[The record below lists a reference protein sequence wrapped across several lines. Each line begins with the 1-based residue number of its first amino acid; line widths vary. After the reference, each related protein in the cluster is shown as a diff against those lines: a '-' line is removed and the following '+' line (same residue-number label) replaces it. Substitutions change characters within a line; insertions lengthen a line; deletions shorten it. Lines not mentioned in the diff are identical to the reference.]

1 MDGGEP
7 CTASEQNA
15 GEGSRRTRAPL
26 TCTLCCRRFA
36 RKEHLVRHLR
46 IHTQEKPFTCG
57 TCGKMFSRMDILS
70 RHTEIHAQERQ
81 PNTTKHLSKRACVQC
96 ATSRIRCTRENP
108 CGRCDSKGLR
118 CEYGMS
124 PTRKLRDKEGVSEVD
139 PNPSPDDVAVNDAIA
154 GPMSQTAALDDGH
167 STQDPLSSGVPLN
180 RNDHGEI
187 SISADIPP
195 GPIVYE
201 PGSRQ
206 TLGPEFISGINW
218 LSPGQA
224 IFQEWGSQLAEITDN
239 EFFPPMFNMMDLTEM
254 PQLVSAGTEQEIASG
269 NPSQP
274 FSGCAQLGSWDDT
287 EGHPG
292 IGEPKSPETFRDG
305 LSTGTSGS
313 IESKY
318 YVHGVTSRAPF
329 QRRSC
334 NSGAVPEGSTSDL
347 STSASI
353 ASNIPSSVDHWLTR
367 EVYARVVFSIQ
378 EQIKTQPQIPPLE
391 YFRLCVHLYF
401 DRLHPNFPFI
411 NRATF
416 LTTDPHWILLTA
428 VAGVGAAYVQSP
440 LGTQWKNSLMEIM
453 GTTLSNHLSR
463 YQNIP
468 QEADSMQPLDIHITM
483 ELVDEVM
490 PLIQAKILHML
501 FMLHNSTLYITR
513 RAGFERAE
521 LTQWCSYLNLLSTSN
536 APTSIKGA
544 TDVQLWVKAQ
554 SRLRAGMM
562 IWLLDSMLSYELN
575 CKHVMKLGDTA
586 KWLPCLEVAWE
597 QPSIANI
604 EFAEKYSISFVDAI
618 DMLYIEKRVSPHI
631 SEFSHVLLIHAIYR
645 RTTEVLDESCMR
657 LLSWS
662 PTSSMQVLGSEPNSV
677 QEWPPSSTTASNWR
691 NAACDSLDVLN
702 WAANSKAAE
711 LCWEEPTI
719 LYLHLSRLML
729 LAPIAHFQTL
739 ARFPSSHTLKWPA
752 IPPNQYDY
760 ENARNQVLQWAIRDQ
775 FKARLSVVH
784 AGALLWHVR
793 RFSTDNAIEPFSIYI
808 AALLLWAYSASTYA
822 VSNSGGPM
830 RADETLRGDGVDLDD
845 SDDEP
850 LWIRLDRPLDDELV
864 QTYIRVGNKMSA
876 HLKGVGDIGKHDAP
890 LKILKQGYHLLTG
903 NKYDRSLD
911 SRFNESVLGETKH
924 CTWEIRRSYAST
936 IQFLIDATGV
946 S

>member
-1 MDGGEP
+1 MEEVEP
-7 CTASEQNA
+7 YTASKQNA

-26 TCTLCCRRFA
+26 TCTLCRRRFA

-57 TCGKMFSRMDILS
+57 TCGKKFSR
-70 RHTEIHAQERQ
+70 
-81 PNTTKHLSKRACVQC
+81 
-96 ATSRIRCTRENP
+96 
-108 CGRCDSKGLR
+108 LR
-118 CEYGMS
+118 CEYRMS
-124 PTRKLRDKEGVSEVD
+124 PTSKLGTSSDREGIPQAD
-139 PNPSPDDVAVNDAIA
+139 PNPGPDDLAASEGIE
-154 GPMSQTAALDDGH
+154 GTLRQTAALDDDHG
-167 STQDPLSSGVPLN
+167 TQHPLESVAPVN

-187 SISADIPP
+187 PISADISH
-195 GPIVYE
+195 GPTVYE
-201 PGSRQ
+201 TGPRQ
-206 TLGPEFISGINW
+206 APSPEFMSGINW

-239 EFFPPMFNMMDLTEM
+239 EFFPPMFNMVDLTEM
-254 PQLVSAGTEQEIASG
+254 QPLISGGTEQEVAPE
-269 NPSQP
+269 NHSQI
-274 FSGCAQLGSWDDT
+274 FSGCPPLGSWENT
-287 EGHPG
+287 EGHSG
-292 IGEPKSPETFRDG
+292 IGEPKSPDTCRDG
-305 LSTGTSGS
+305 LSTATSGS

-329 QRRSC
+329 QRRSF

-347 STSASI
+347 STSGSI
-353 ASNIPSSVDHWLTR
+353 ASNIISSVDHWLTR
-367 EVYARVVFSIQ
+367 EVYERVVLSIQ

-416 LTTDPHWILLTA
+416 LTTDPHWVLLIA
-428 VAGVGAAYVQSP
+428 VSGVGAAYVQSP
-440 LGTQWKNSLMEIM
+440 LGTQWKNSLMEIL
-453 GTTLSNHLSR
+453 GTTLSIHLSR
-463 YQNIP
+463 YQ
-468 QEADSMQPLDIHITM
+468 EANSMQHLDIHLTM

-501 FMLHNSTLYITR
+501 FMIHSSTLYITR
-513 RAGFERAE
+513 RVGFERAE
-521 LTQWCSYLNLLSTSN
+521 LTQWCSYLNLLSTPD

-562 IWLLDSMLSYELN
+562 IWLLDSMISYELN

-604 EFAEKYSISFVDAI
+604 EFAERFSISFVDAI

-645 RTTEVLDESCMR
+645 RTTEVLDKSCMR

-662 PTSSMQVLGSEPNSV
+662 PTSSMQVLTSEPNSI

-719 LYLHLSRLML
+719 LHLHLSRLML

-739 ARFPSSHTLKWPA
+739 ARFPSSHTLKWPS

-808 AALLLWAYSASTYA
+808 AVLLLWAYSASTCA
-822 VSNSGGPM
+822 VNDSSGPM
-830 RADETLRGDGVDLDD
+830 GADQASRGDCVDLDD

-850 LWIRLDRPLDDELV
+850 LWLRLDRPLDDELV

-903 NKYDRSLD
+903 KKYDRGD
-911 SRFNESVLGETKH
+911 QQH
-924 CTWEIRRSYAST
+924 Y
-936 IQFLIDATGV
+936 Q
-946 S
+946 